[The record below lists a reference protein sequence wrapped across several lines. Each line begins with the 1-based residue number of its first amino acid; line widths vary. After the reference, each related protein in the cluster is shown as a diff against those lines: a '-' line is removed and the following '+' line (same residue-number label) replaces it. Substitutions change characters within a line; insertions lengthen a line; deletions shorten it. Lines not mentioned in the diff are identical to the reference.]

1 MKRLHRW
8 RLCSVT
14 GWYAGLRGLAEGG
27 DEVGRVVNQLA
38 WPVIAEN
45 LLQTLLGVVDMMM
58 VSHLGASAVAGVGAA
73 NQVIWVL
80 AASFSAV
87 MVGTTVLVSHAIG
100 AGERAQATRVVKQS
114 VLIALLIAAVL
125 GVVGHLYAEEIISL
139 MGAEPEVVA
148 AGGTYLRI
156 ILQMVFFMI
165 TMFVVGAAL
174 RGAGDTQTPMKVT
187 AFINLE
193 HVLIAYGLIFGHF
206 GLPRLG
212 VAGSAWAASLSRATG
227 TAILVAI
234 LLRGKAPVSLRG
246 RGGWRPDFE
255 LIRRLFRVGIPSMIE
270 QGLLSTGMLL
280 YGVLVIRLGTKVYA
294 AQRITF
300 QMISLSFMPGIGFAT
315 AATTLV
321 GQSLGAQNPDRAQRA
336 AWRATFS
343 ALTWMSMMGF
353 LVALFGRP
361 LMRLFSDDPEIVQMG
376 ADALKVIAL
385 TQPPQAIA
393 QVLAGALRGAGDTRF
408 PMWTTTAGIW
418 LIRLPLAY
426 LFGPVMRLSLAV
438 IYMSNIVDSI
448 VRAIMVYV
456 RFQRGRWK
464 DIEV

>member
-1 MKRLHRW
+1 
-8 RLCSVT
+8 
-14 GWYAGLRGLAEGG
+14 
-27 DEVGRVVNQLA
+27 
-38 WPVIAEN
+38 
-45 LLQTLLGVVDMMM
+45 
-58 VSHLGASAVAGVGAA
+58 
-73 NQVIWVL
+73 
-80 AASFSAV
+80 
-87 MVGTTVLVSHAIG
+87 
-100 AGERAQATRVVKQS
+100 
-114 VLIALLIAAVL
+114 
-125 GVVGHLYAEEIISL
+125 
-139 MGAEPEVVA
+139 
-148 AGGTYLRI
+148 
-156 ILQMVFFMI
+156 
-165 TMFVVGAAL
+165 
-174 RGAGDTQTPMKVT
+174 
-187 AFINLE
+187 
-193 HVLIAYGLIFGHF
+193 
-206 GLPRLG
+206 
-212 VAGSAWAASLSRATG
+212 
-227 TAILVAI
+227 
-234 LLRGKAPVSLRG
+234 
-246 RGGWRPDFE
+246 
-255 LIRRLFRVGIPSMIE
+255 MIE

>member
-1 MKRLHRW
+1 VKRPQQWGLPH
-8 RLCSVT
+8 VT
-14 GWYAGLRGLAEGG
+14 TWWVGIQRIATGG
-27 DEVGRVVNQLA
+27 DEIGRVVNQLA
-38 WPVIAEN
+38 WPVIMEN

-80 AASFSAV
+80 GASFSAV
-87 MVGTTVLVSHAIG
+87 MVGTTVLVAHAIG
-100 AGERAQATRVVKQS
+100 AGDRAQANRVVKQS
-114 VLIALLIAAVL
+114 VLLALLIAAVL
-125 GVVGHLYAEEIISL
+125 GTLGHLYAEEIIFL
-139 MGAEPEVVA
+139 MGAEPDVAA

-156 ILQMVFFMI
+156 IMQMVFFMI

-187 AFINLE
+187 AFINLV
-193 HVLIAYGLIFGHF
+193 HVAIAYGLIFGHF

-212 VAGSAWAASLSRATG
+212 VAGSAWAASFSRMTG
-227 TAILVAI
+227 TAILVAV
-234 LLRGKAPVSLRG
+234 LLRGRAPVSLRG
-246 RGGWRPDFE
+246 RGGWRPDLQ
-255 LIRRLFRVGIPSMIE
+255 LIQRLFRIGVPSMVE
-270 QGLLSTGMLL
+270 QGLLSVGMLL
-280 YGVLVIRLGTKVYA
+280 YGVLVIRMGTKIYA

-321 GQSLGAQNPDRAQRA
+321 GQSLGAGDPERAERG

-343 ALTWMSMMGF
+343 ALTWMSTMGF
-353 LVALFGRP
+353 LVAAFGRP
-361 LMRLFSDDPEIVQMG
+361 LMRLFIDDPEIIQMG

-385 TQPPQAIA
+385 TQPPQAFA

-408 PMWTTTAGIW
+408 PMWVTTAGIW

-426 LFGPVMRLSLAV
+426 LFGPVMRLSLAM
-438 IYMSNIVDSI
+438 IYVSNIVDGTI
-448 VRAIMVYV
+448 RAILVYI
-456 RFQRGRWK
+456 RFQRGHWK
-464 DIEV
+464 EIEV